1 MEIPENILRIYA
13 IAVIISALIILVE
26 GNGIL
31 FSPSVLFLLGFRIK
45 TMHGINI
52 NLDSFEIGKEYTTSK
67 VKFVRLSKNSCVFS
81 RRFGFFSGNGNIS
94 IKGEILK
101 TNSGTILIWR
111 IPLGS
116 TMFFSL
122 WFLGWISPIFGIF
135 QLTAN
140 QVFTADF
147 LFSVSILFGTSFLF
161 VFFYFVR
168 LKSEKKKA
176 QIAYSEILFLSLH
189 NQHPA
194 NQDVKLEKSNV

>member
-1 MEIPENILRIYA
+1 MEIPLNVLRIYG

-31 FSPSVLFLLGFRIK
+31 FSPSVLFLLGFKIK

-52 NLDSFEIGKEYTTSK
+52 ALDSFEIGKEYTTSK

-81 RRFGFFSGNGNIS
+81 RRFGFFSNGNIA

-101 TNSGTILIWR
+101 TASGTQLIWR

-122 WFLGWISPIFGIF
+122 WFLGWISPVFGIF
-135 QLTAN
+135 QLKAS
-140 QVFTADF
+140 QVFTAEF
-147 LFSVSILFGTSFLF
+147 ALSFSILLGTSFLF
-161 VFFYFVR
+161 LFMYFAF

-176 QIAYSEILFLSLH
+176 QIAFSEILFLSLR
-189 NQHPA
+189 NQNFV

>member
-1 MEIPENILRIYA
+1 MEIPESILRVYY
-13 IAVIISALIILVE
+13 IAVIISWLIIVVE

-45 TMHGINI
+45 TMHGIKI

-81 RRFGFFSGNGNIS
+81 RRFSFFSANGNIS

-101 TNSGTILIWR
+101 TNSDTLLIWR

-135 QLTAN
+135 QLTAS
-140 QVFTADF
+140 QIFTTDF
-147 LFSVSILFGTSFLF
+147 LFSASILFGSSFLF
-161 VFFYFVR
+161 LLFYFAS

-176 QIAYSEILFLSLH
+176 QIAFSEILFLSLH
-189 NQHPA
+189 NQ
-194 NQDVKLEKSNV
+194 NLVTQGVKLENSNV

>member
-1 MEIPENILRIYA
+1 MEIPEIVLRIYG

-31 FSPSVLFLLGFRIK
+31 FSPSVLFLLGFKIK

-52 NLDSFEIGKEYTTSK
+52 ALDSFEIGKEYTTSK

-81 RRFGFFSGNGNIS
+81 RRFGFFSNGNIA

-101 TNSGTILIWR
+101 TASGTQLIWR

-122 WFLGWISPIFGIF
+122 WFLGWISPVFGIF
-135 QLTAN
+135 QLKAS
-140 QVFTADF
+140 QVFTAEF
-147 LFSVSILFGTSFLF
+147 ALSASILLGTSFLF
-161 VFFYFVR
+161 LFMYFAF
-168 LKSEKKKA
+168 LNSEKKKA
-176 QIAYSEILFLSLH
+176 QIAFSEILFLSLR
-189 NQHPA
+189 NQNFV
-194 NQDVKLEKSNV
+194 NQDVKLEKNNV